1 MLSAETGLAIP
12 TIAGGRGPR
21 GYPEASAATHL
32 LELIQ
37 RRSNAVSAKH
47 CSSSREG
54 KGFRPHG
61 RTQQGMNAMIAGPV
75 AWAAAGVVINLLS
88 ARLFGHN
95 HHHDLNQRAA
105 VLLSAIALGLTGWL
119 RLDAITAI
127 GIRRSTLQL
136 KHGVH

>member
-1 MLSAETGLAIP
+1 MLSPETGLAIP

-32 LELIQ
+32 RAHIQ
-37 RRSNAVSAKH
+37 PRSNAVSAKH

-61 RTQQGMNAMIAGPV
+61 RTQQSMNAMIAGPV